1 MTDADVQN
9 TSGLIIPLENSISGA
24 IEFQWNPHK
33 LHREKS
39 IPFNHLRLAGREAP
53 IQQYGCGDPQVYS
66 LEFTLSRMNRGDHW
80 VTNAVEAL
88 FRLTKPVVGQFVRRT
103 TKVRLILGDAIRA
116 TCFITK
122 INVEYGP
129 LYNPKTL
136 LPYQAKVRITLE
148 EII

>member
-9 TSGLIIPLENSISGA
+9 TSGLIIPLESSISGA

-66 LEFTLSRMNRGDHW
+66 L
-80 VTNAVEAL
+80 
-88 FRLTKPVVGQFVRRT
+88 
-103 TKVRLILGDAIRA
+103 
-116 TCFITK
+116 
-122 INVEYGP
+122 
-129 LYNPKTL
+129 
-136 LPYQAKVRITLE
+136 
-148 EII
+148 